1 MATNRKGAEEFILG
15 FMQKLT
21 KGGYNKTIYE
31 GLFKRMNNEQF
42 KEFIDTLDNGGSL
55 CVWIDNFDVKE
66 SLNWDNLLKVCSE
79 YGFDP
84 ETRLVFRDKDTGIKT
99 ISPVKYVVG
108 IAEVRKQRQLL
119 MKKLGY
125 SKDDSKID
133 DLTGQ
138 VIGDSRGGGL
148 SNPEVGVLAE
158 LGLTKT
164 VQELYNVK
172 GGDLAALKAYKN
184 ELITTGT
191 TTMEGSLR
199 QGDGVKSLKT
209 VQSIFRGRMLD
220 NNFGERD

>member
-15 FMQKLT
+15 FMDKLT
-21 KGGYNKTIYE
+21 KGGHNRTIYE
-31 GLFKRMNNEQF
+31 GLFKRLNNEQF

-66 SLNWDNLLKVCSE
+66 SLNWDNLLKVCKE

-84 ETRLVFRDKDTGIKT
+84 ETRLVFRDKDTGVKT

-148 SNPEVGVLAE
+148 SNPEIGVLAE

-184 ELITTGT
+184 ELITTGA

-209 VQSIFRGRMLD
+209 IQSIFRGRMLD